1 MHAASLHARHAEIGD
16 CPYGPV
22 RGFAR
27 PLRGR
32 HTIAVTDYFLLFAIV
47 LGVNLMPAFG
57 PPTWTIIVLYGLN
70 SHLPLPAVV
79 LVGALAAAS
88 GRLLLALAFR
98 FLGGRLSERTRRN
111 LAAARRA
118 IERRKRGAVLGL
130 ALFALS
136 PLPSAQLFEAAGLAR
151 MRLLGFTLAFFA
163 GRTVSYT
170 IYAMTARSLTQS
182 SVGDAFRDAYTSPA
196 GIAVQIVTIGLLVL
210 ATRIDWARRLGLEE
224 ERPAPRS

>member
-1 MHAASLHARHAEIGD
+1 LQIASPKAQAPG
-16 CPYGPV
+16 
-22 RGFAR
+22 
-27 PLRGR
+27 
-32 HTIAVTDYFLLFAIV
+32 VTDYLLLFLIV

-70 SHLPLPAVV
+70 SDMPLAAVV
-79 LVGALAAAS
+79 LVGALAAAM
-88 GRLLLALAFR
+88 GRMLLALAFR

-111 LAAARRA
+111 LAAAREA
-118 IERRKRGAVLGL
+118 LEKRKRGAIIGL

-170 IYAMTARSLTQS
+170 IYALSARKLTES
-182 SVGDAFRDAYTSPA
+182 NLGDAFRGAFTSPL
-196 GIAVQIVTIGLLVL
+196 GIAVQLVAILLLVL
-210 ATRIDWARRLGLEE
+210 VTRIDWARRLGLET
-224 ERPAPRS
+224 APDKSG

>member
-1 MHAASLHARHAEIGD
+1 LPAARHLAQVPG
-16 CPYGPV
+16 
-22 RGFAR
+22 
-27 PLRGR
+27 
-32 HTIAVTDYFLLFAIV
+32 VTDYLLLFAIV

-70 SHLPLPAVV
+70 TQLPLPAVV
-79 LVGALAAAS
+79 LIGAVAAAS

-98 FLGGRLSERTRRN
+98 YLGGRLSERTRRN
-111 LAAARRA
+111 LAAAREA
-118 IERRKRGAVLGL
+118 IEKRKRGAILGL

-170 IYAMTARSLTQS
+170 IYALSARKLTESSL
-182 SVGDAFRDAYTSPA
+182 GDAFRNAFTSPL
-196 GIAVQIVTIGLLVL
+196 GIAVQLAMIALLVL
-210 ATRIDWARRLGLEE
+210 ATRIDWARRLGLEASPE
-224 ERPAPRS
+224 KSS